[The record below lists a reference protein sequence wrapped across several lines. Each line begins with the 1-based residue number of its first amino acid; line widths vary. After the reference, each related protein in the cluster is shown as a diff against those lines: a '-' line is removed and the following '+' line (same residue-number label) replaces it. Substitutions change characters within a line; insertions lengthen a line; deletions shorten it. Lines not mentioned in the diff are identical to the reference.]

1 MWTESNYRNGMK
13 QGMGEITFVIRA
25 EPTEVLG
32 YVTLAEDDI
41 EVLMAASTEGAHI
54 LARP

>member
-1 MWTESNYRNGMK
+1 MK
-13 QGMGEITFVIRA
+13 HIGEITFVIRA